1 MEIRVYQQLPREAYD
16 IRTTVFVEEQGFQ
29 EEFDTT
35 DQIATHLVLFE
46 NGVPAAVCRVFRDL
60 DRGQYLVGRVA
71 VHRAFR
77 GKGLGAAIMNAAEAQ
92 VRRMGGDELHLHAQ
106 CRITGFYEAV
116 GYMAYGAV
124 EDDQGCPHI
133 WMKKTL

>member
-46 NGVPAAVCRVFRDL
+46 NGVPAAVCRVFRD
-60 DRGQYLVGRVA
+60 
-71 VHRAFR
+71 
-77 GKGLGAAIMNAAEAQ
+77 
-92 VRRMGGDELHLHAQ
+92 
-106 CRITGFYEAV
+106 
-116 GYMAYGAV
+116 
-124 EDDQGCPHI
+124 P
-133 WMKKTL
+133 